1 MIHLFY
7 LTLHVLNYCLF
18 LCFGHNLYKR
28 QNFSNTHLDT
38 NYANWD
44 FFNILFQY
52 YLFNHLNSIM
62 KKFLHGTRGYVNQ
75 LHNSTMIGLASSK
88 IVDIL
93 KEKRETTTDLN
104 TLDANYKITDFYSA
118 LTKENNFE
126 KMNPMETDS
135 NKYKS
140 VLESL
145 VVNLINNRV
154 FQRSLVKNNSKKK
167 YRQLI
172 HQNIV

>member
-1 MIHLFY
+1 
-7 LTLHVLNYCLF
+7 
-18 LCFGHNLYKR
+18 
-28 QNFSNTHLDT
+28 
-38 NYANWD
+38 
-44 FFNILFQY
+44 
-52 YLFNHLNSIM
+52 M

-75 LHNSTMIGLASSK
+75 LHNSTMIGIASSK

-93 KEKRETTTDLN
+93 KEKRETSTDFN
-104 TLDANYKITDFYSA
+104 TLEANYKITDFYSA

-145 VVNLINNRV
+145 NINLINNKV

-172 HQNIV
+172 H